1 MGALIEGIWRSETD
15 YADARGSFERQDSRF
30 RNWITADGSS
40 GYPAAAGRYHLYVSP
55 ACPWCHRCM
64 IFRVLKGL
72 QGVVTMSAVEPLML
86 EDGWCFA
93 TPDPLTGARAVHEI
107 YRRVAP
113 TYTGRATVPILWDR
127 VSRTIVNNESS
138 EIIRMMNSAFA
149 GLTEDRTDYYPA
161 DLAAEIDA
169 VNERIYATVNNG
181 VYRAGFAT
189 HEAPYRAAVGALFDT
204 LDWLEQRLTGKRWL
218 MGDRLTEADW
228 RLFPTLVRFD
238 AVYYGHLKCNL
249 RHVYEYPSLWD
260 LTRALYQRPGIAAT
274 VALDECKRHYYGS
287 HRGIN
292 PTGIVPLGPR
302 LDFTAP
308 ALR

>member
-40 GYPAAAGRYHLYVSP
+40 GYPAVAGRYHLYVSP

-127 VSRTIVNNESS
+127 VSRTIVSNESS

-149 GLTEDRTDYYPA
+149 GLSEDRTDYYPA

-238 AVYYGHLKCNL
+238 AVYYGHFKCNL
-249 RHVYEYPSLWD
+249 RHVYEYPALWD

-274 VALDECKRHYYGS
+274 VSLDECKRHYYGS